1 MGGQGSDWMM
11 FDRIFSTWVN
21 DVRANCGFFM
31 ADLKKD
37 R

>member
-1 MGGQGSDWMM
+1 MM